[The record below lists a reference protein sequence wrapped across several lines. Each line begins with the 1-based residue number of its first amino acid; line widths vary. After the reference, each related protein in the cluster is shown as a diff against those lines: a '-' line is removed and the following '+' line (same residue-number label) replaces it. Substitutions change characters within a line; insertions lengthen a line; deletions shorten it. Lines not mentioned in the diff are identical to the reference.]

1 MAGNKNS
8 GRKSSSDE
16 ELLISKLDNI
26 IDSNEAI
33 LKLKELIND
42 GSFRGLQLYLH
53 YRFGSPK
60 KQIEISSQNKE
71 QPIFGLLP
79 TINFT
84 HREE

>member
-26 IDSNEAI
+26 INSDDVI
-33 LKLKELIND
+33 RKLAKQIED
-42 GSFRGLQLYLH
+42 GSFRAIQLYFS
-53 YRFGSPK
+53 YKWGSPK
-60 KQIEISSQNKE
+60 KIIEVQSSEE

>member
-8 GRKSSSDE
+8 GRKSSKDE
-16 ELLISKLDNI
+16 EILISKLDNI
-26 IDSNEAI
+26 INSDDVI
-33 LKLKELIND
+33 RKLAKQIED
-42 GSFRGLQLYLH
+42 GSFRAIQLYFS
-53 YRFGSPK
+53 YKWGSPK
-60 KQIEISSQNKE
+60 KIIEVQSSEE